1 MYFVARKVSMP
12 SIEALLKREKT
23 ESAKIYMDFSN
34 QLNDLINKYFRTENE
49 GKFLSSQ
56 SFILESMEVEIA
68 GSVDERNILMPL
80 LYVDSHREKA
90 ELES

>member
-1 MYFVARKVSMP
+1 MP

-23 ESAKIYMDFSN
+23 ESAQIYSDFSA

-49 GKFLSSQ
+49 GKFLPSL
-56 SFILESMEVEIA
+56 ILFAETMEVEIA
-68 GSVDERNILMPL
+68 GSVEERNCLMPL
-80 LYVDSHREKA
+80 LYIDSHREKA